1 MEEGSKGVQ
10 SATDTCRCS
19 MVQVCG
25 SQDSEEN
32 PDQQPGLSTR
42 LGLGNELHCDS

>member
-1 MEEGSKGVQ
+1 MRDGTNSVQ
-10 SATDTCRCS
+10 SVTDTCRCS
-19 MVQVCG
+19 QVQVCG
-25 SQDSEEN
+25 GQDSEEN